1 MLRHASIPF
10 DFPMFGFG
18 GISEYGW
25 SHDESDAM
33 LMFIFT
39 PYTYMYDCM
48 YDCMYV
54 CIFTPT
60 YVPFH
65 LLIYIFIV
73 LVISSFSEIY
83 VLSFWLFL

>member
-39 PYTYMYDCM
+39 PYTYMYDC
-48 YDCMYV
+48 
-54 CIFTPT
+54 IFTPT